1 MWYLV
6 AVGALVSPLAMFACS
21 DDDAG
26 LEHDVGSSTG
36 LSVVQE
42 RARTPTS
49 CDIDDEDDDEDD
61 DSDKRKRCVGTVVEV
76 LATVPMT
83 LTTVPS
89 VVGREITI
97 ASGQVFGGP
106 LGSSPATLIFT
117 TPITFALRQG
127 TLALAGNVSYGSG
140 GSCTF
145 VVTQGGTLTL
155 AVATCNLIVNASN
168 VVVGT
173 GQVSGIITL
182 VLNTI
187 SSNSLIAMVFLDARG
202 ELFVVNPVDMV
213 SVDMDIQLGPTRG
226 HVR

>member
-1 MWYLV
+1 
-6 AVGALVSPLAMFACS
+6 
-21 DDDAG
+21 
-26 LEHDVGSSTG
+26 
-36 LSVVQE
+36 
-42 RARTPTS
+42 
-49 CDIDDEDDDEDD
+49 
-61 DSDKRKRCVGTVVEV
+61 
-76 LATVPMT
+76 
-83 LTTVPS
+83 
-89 VVGREITI
+89 
-97 ASGQVFGGP
+97 
-106 LGSSPATLIFT
+106 
-117 TPITFALRQG
+117 
-127 TLALAGNVSYGSG
+127 LAGNVSYGSG